1 MMCFHRMFALGS
13 RCNPA
18 HGRRTG
24 MRTRERERGQI
35 RAICGS
41 AWILCP
47 GVRLIQPAMAPANGF
62 AAVVPPSPAPF
73 RLEGRIA
80 CTSASFNGTGWV
92 IQFSAPSADG
102 PLGRSRT
109 LATADATREMIL
121 RTPTPV
127 DLAARQA
134 LDAAF
139 ERGRGGLFLELTPE
153 QYRKVIR

>member
-1 MMCFHRMFALGS
+1 VYF
-13 RCNPA
+13 
-18 HGRRTG
+18 
-24 MRTRERERGQI
+24 
-35 RAICGS
+35 
-41 AWILCP
+41 
-47 GVRLIQPAMAPANGF
+47 
-62 AAVVPPSPAPF
+62 
-73 RLEGRIA
+73 
-80 CTSASFNGTGWV
+80 SFFQRDGWV
-92 IQFSAPSADG
+92 IQFSPPSADG